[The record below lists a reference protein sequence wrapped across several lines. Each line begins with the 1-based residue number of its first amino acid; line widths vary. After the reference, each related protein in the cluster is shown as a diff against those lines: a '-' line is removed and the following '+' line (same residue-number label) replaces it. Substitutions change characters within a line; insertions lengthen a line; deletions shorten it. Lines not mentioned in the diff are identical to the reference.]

1 MEREWL
7 EEQLATGRSLQ
18 AIAEAAGR
26 SASTV
31 AYWIDKHGLVASHA
45 SRHAAKGPVEEAV
58 LRDLV
63 ERGAST
69 RDIAAEL
76 GRSQASVRHWLARFG
91 LRTALAVGRG
101 GDKPATAVRRC
112 DVHGE
117 VAFRLYE
124 GYRYRCPACVSAA
137 VAEHRRQR
145 KALLVAEAGGRC
157 AVCGYSR
164 YAGALQFHHLA
175 PEHKAFAISLN
186 GATRSLQRLRDEA
199 EKCILLCGNCHAEVE
214 AGITQLPFGAADVG
228 GRSVGR

>member
-1 MEREWL
+1 VEREWL

-164 YAGALQFHHLA
+164 YAGALQFHHWRRSTRRSPSASTAPLA
-175 PEHKAFAISLN
+175 PCSAFATKRRSASSCV
-186 GATRSLQRLRDEA
+186 GTATRRWKQASLSYPSE
-199 EKCILLCGNCHAEVE
+199 
-214 AGITQLPFGAADVG
+214 LPM
-228 GRSVGR
+228 